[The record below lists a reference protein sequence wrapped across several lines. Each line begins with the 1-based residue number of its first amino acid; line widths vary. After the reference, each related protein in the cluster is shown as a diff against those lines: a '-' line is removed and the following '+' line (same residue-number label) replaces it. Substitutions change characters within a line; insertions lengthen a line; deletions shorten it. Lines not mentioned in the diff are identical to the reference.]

1 MSHSE
6 RMTNEEIY
14 EFGIKIIVN
23 QSKKEAYE
31 FQNVSTNSGK
41 LYNVTR
47 KVLEIGF
54 RFDTFTV

>member
-1 MSHSE
+1 
-6 RMTNEEIY
+6 MTNEEIY
-14 EFGIKIIVN
+14 EFGIKIVVN

-41 LYNVTR
+41 LYNVTH
-47 KVLEIGF
+47 KVLEIGL